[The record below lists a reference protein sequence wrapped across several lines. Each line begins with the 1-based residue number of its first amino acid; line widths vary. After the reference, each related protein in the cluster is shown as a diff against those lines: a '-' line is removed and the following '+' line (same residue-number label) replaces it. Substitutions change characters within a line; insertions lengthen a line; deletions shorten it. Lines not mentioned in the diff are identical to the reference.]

1 MKSVL
6 KYVNIPTRIFHILN
20 FSIFCDSFRHSSL
33 AFATHSDKNV
43 IFRLH
48 PEKGGRKMKERMQ
61 FFYYL
66 NYKYILRSFDILKMI
81 HPNMCLQ
88 CEKRQVY
95 SVSLSKLKTRLVY
108 TSSMIFSTVKKTHAS
123 CGFGLVSRPSSSLLL
138 IWFGT
143 LFVSALGLIN
153 VNSSFSWILFLFL
166 LVLLLNELQP

>member
-88 CEKRQVY
+88 CEKRAGILC
-95 SVSLSKLKTRLVY
+95 LS
-108 TSSMIFSTVKKTHAS
+108 I
-123 CGFGLVSRPSSSLLL
+123 
-138 IWFGT
+138 
-143 LFVSALGLIN
+143 
-153 VNSSFSWILFLFL
+153 
-166 LVLLLNELQP
+166 